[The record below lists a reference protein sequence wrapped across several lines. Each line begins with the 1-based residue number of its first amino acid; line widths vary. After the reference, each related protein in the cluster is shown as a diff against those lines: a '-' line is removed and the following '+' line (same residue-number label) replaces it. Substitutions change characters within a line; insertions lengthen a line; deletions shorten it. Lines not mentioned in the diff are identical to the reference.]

1 MSTEERDVTSTKK
14 SNTPTFQSIISTTK
28 ISEMVLDK
36 KNVKVLCKFSD
47 LFVGNLEWTDMFHAG
62 SRGTCSSEHETWNL

>member
-47 LFVGNLEWTDMFHAG
+47 LFVGNLE
-62 SRGTCSSEHETWNL
+62 

>member
-36 KNVKVLCKFSD
+36 KNVEVLCKFSD
-47 LFVGNLEWTDMFHAG
+47 LFVGNLE
-62 SRGTCSSEHETWNL
+62 